1 MKKKVLAI
9 FLAGA
14 MCMSLAACGSTAS
27 NDAPTDS
34 GDAAIEETE
43 EAAEEETAETEE
55 AAEEAAAE
63 AEESAAVEAD
73 AEKAHI
79 TIGQPPWNAAYY
91 LDNVAQII
99 MQEGYGYPTEIID
112 ADNPVVLQSICDGEI
127 DVHMNVWRNA
137 YVPYQEMEAEGKLT
151 EVGVLH
157 TDAINGIYVPTYVIE
172 GDAERGI
179 EAVAPDLKTVK
190 DLAKYAEIFKDPDD
204 PSKGVFYN
212 APTGMSANPIFE
224 GKFKTYG
231 LMDYFNITVPGGQS
245 QLEASLEA
253 AYEKGEPWV
262 GYSYTPT
269 WVQAKFDMTKLE
281 DEPYDVDLFTEEAGY
296 ACDFQPEI
304 VVIACSNDFP
314 NKAPDIY
321 ECLQKVKIRGYH
333 ISDMLWYMKDQD
345 VDGRAAAI
353 YWMQNNPDEWTQW
366 VTEEAAAN
374 IQAFLDAQ

>member
-1 MKKKVLAI
+1 MKKKILAAI
-9 FLAGA
+9 LMAA
-14 MCMSLAACGSTAS
+14 MSLSLAACGSTAS
-27 NDAPTDS
+27 NEAAPAEE
-34 GDAAIEETE
+34 AAPE
-43 EAAEEETAETEE
+43 EAAEEEKEE
-55 AAEEAAAE
+55 ESAPAEEAE
-63 AEESAAVEAD
+63 AEEEAEEEEEQV
-73 AEKAHI
+73 ASGEKANI

-99 MQEGYGYPTEIID
+99 FQEGYGYPTEIID
-112 ADNPVVLQSICDGEI
+112 ADNPVVLQAICDGEI

-190 DLAKYAEIFKDPDD
+190 DLAKYYELFKDPDD

-224 GKFKTYG
+224 GKLKTYG
-231 LMDYFNITVPGGQS
+231 LTDYFNITVPGGQS
-245 QLEASLEA
+245 QLEASLQA

-304 VVIACSNDFP
+304 VVIACSNEFP
-314 NKAPDIY
+314 EKAPDIF

-333 ISDMLWYMKDQD
+333 ISDMLWYMKDKD
-345 VDGRAAAI
+345 VDGRTAAI
-353 YWMQNNPDEWTQW
+353 YWMQENPDEWTQW

-374 IQAFLDAQ
+374 VQAFLDAQ

>member
-1 MKKKVLAI
+1 MKKRIIATLLA
-9 FLAGA
+9 AS
-14 MCMSLAACGSTAS
+14 MCVSLAACGSSTSGGTATGS
-27 NDAPTDS
+27 N
-34 GDAAIEETE
+34 
-43 EAAEEETAETEE
+43 
-55 AAEEAAAE
+55 AEEADETVEEAEDNTGDEDAAE
-63 AEESAAVEAD
+63 SEEAGAEDSAAVEAA

-112 ADNPVVLQSICDGEI
+112 ADNPVVLQSICDNEI

-137 YVPYQEMEAEGKLT
+137 YVPYQEMEAEGRLT

-179 EAVAPDLKTVK
+179 EPVAPDLKTVK
-190 DLAKYAEIFKDPDD
+190 DLANYADVFKDPDD

-224 GKFKTYG
+224 AKFKTYG

-281 DEPYDVDLFTEEAGY
+281 DEPYDVDLFTEESGY

-304 VVIACSNDFP
+304 VVIACSNEFP
-314 NKAPDIY
+314 EKAPDIY

-333 ISDMLWYMKDQD
+333 ISDMLWYMKEQD
-345 VDGRAAAI
+345 VDGRTAAI
-353 YWMQNNPDEWTQW
+353 YWMQQNPDEWTQW